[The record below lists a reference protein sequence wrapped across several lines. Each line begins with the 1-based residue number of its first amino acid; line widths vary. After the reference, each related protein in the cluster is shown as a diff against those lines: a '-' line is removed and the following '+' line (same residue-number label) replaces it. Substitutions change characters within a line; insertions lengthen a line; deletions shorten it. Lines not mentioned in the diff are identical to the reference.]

1 MASYDVFL
9 SESARDEFR
18 RLPVAQQAL
27 LAGAVELLMDDP
39 TPGNPFVMSL
49 DEFAEYGPGRF
60 GLIWGEVT
68 VLFQFANDLVV
79 EVFEVWGRD

>member
-1 MASYDVFL
+1 
-9 SESARDEFR
+9 
-18 RLPVAQQAL
+18 
-27 LAGAVELLMDDP
+27 
-39 TPGNPFVMSL
+39 MSL